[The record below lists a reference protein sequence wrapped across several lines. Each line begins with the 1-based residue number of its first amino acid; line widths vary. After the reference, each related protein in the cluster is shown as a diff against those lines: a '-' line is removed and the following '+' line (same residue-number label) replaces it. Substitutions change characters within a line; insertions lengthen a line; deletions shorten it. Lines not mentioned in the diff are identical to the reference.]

1 MEKHNSDDK
10 QKTEKLPKLKRE
22 KVADI
27 GWKIGTDELW
37 CIANVSLHTLTHVT
51 SNLGIRLNLKLVLY
65 LEDLANPKIGLN
77 LVPNCL

>member
-51 SNLGIRLNLKLVLY
+51 RDLGIWFNGKISLY
-65 LEDLANPKIGLN
+65 LKDLANPKIRLN
-77 LVPNCL
+77 LIPNCL